1 MHRRPTAAAA
11 LLLAVLGL
19 SSCSGDDDPRAAPT
33 GGARSSA
40 SAGEPEASASASGT
54 PSSSADAT
62 PGVEPASGPRLARER
77 VAINIPRGWRE
88 VDNTFSNQAQAIPK
102 DYSFGTDLILSS
114 IQGSRTADLGDLER
128 SMLETAQD
136 PEKARLLPRRDVNGV
151 EMAHLLD
158 TGMFG
163 RLDSFG
169 TLYDTQQI
177 SIDFTTPADMPAK
190 ERQALID
197 AVLASVEWR

>member
-1 MHRRPTAAAA
+1 MLLLGGLTGCSDEESSPAPGGSSAESPSVPTASAT
-11 LLLAVLGL
+11 
-19 SSCSGDDDPRAAPT
+19 PT
-33 GGARSSA
+33 VGVTPTA
-40 SAGEPEASASASGT
+40 SAH
-54 PSSSADAT
+54 AT

-114 IQGSRTADLGDLER
+114 IQGSRVADLGDLER
-128 SMLETAQD
+128 AVLETAQD

-151 EMAHLLD
+151 EMVHLLD

-177 SIDFTTPADMPAK
+177 SIDFTPPADMPAK
-190 ERQALID
+190 ERRALVD
-197 AVLASVEWR
+197 AVLASVEWQ